1 MGLTGRKDA
10 FKSASIRNAQHL
22 AVTKDDAMSKPD
34 KPYRKHEVAGH
45 RLRPETQMMSYGYDP
60 KLSEW
65 SIKPPVFLTST
76 FQFETAEAGA
86 SFFRVTL
93 GKGQEGDPET
103 AGLMYSRFN
112 NPNMEVLE
120 DRLALYEGGDEA
132 TVFSSGMAAISTTLM
147 ALAHSGSVIM
157 QSTPLYGGTE
167 SLLRKFLPNYG
178 IQSVDFF
185 ASASEDEL
193 RAVAEDAMSK
203 GPVSV
208 IYTETPTNPTN
219 DLVDLE
225 ACKRVADMIAEKQ
238 GKRPFIVVDNTFLGP
253 VGQAPLAMGID
264 VVVYSLTKYIGGHS
278 DLIAGSAVGNSA
290 AMGLVRAL
298 RGYLGTNLDAHT
310 CWMLLRSLE
319 TVKIRMEAASN
330 GALKVAE
337 YLRDHPKVERV
348 RYLGF
353 LEEGSRDAKVHAA
366 QSTSAGSTFAF
377 DLADEPAAFRMLN
390 ALQVM
395 KLAVSLGGTETLICH
410 PGSTTHLGVDPELR
424 KRQGFTE
431 GLVRISVGIENPDD
445 LIADLRQAL
454 EHV

>member
-1 MGLTGRKDA
+1 
-10 FKSASIRNAQHL
+10 
-22 AVTKDDAMSKPD
+22 MSKPD
-34 KPYRKHEVAGH
+34 KPYRKHTVAGH
-45 RLRPETQMMSYGYDP
+45 RLSPETQMMSYGYDA

-76 FQFETAEAGA
+76 FAFESAEAGA
-86 SFFRVTL
+86 AFFRVTL
-93 GKGQEGDPET
+93 GQREEGDPEV

-120 DRLALYEGGDEA
+120 DRLALYDGAEEA
-132 TVFSSGMAAISTTLM
+132 AVFSSGMAAISTTLM
-147 ALAHSGSVIM
+147 ALAHAGSVIM

-167 SLLRKFLPNYG
+167 SLIRKFLPNYG
-178 IQSVDFF
+178 IKSVDFF
-185 ASASEDEL
+185 AGVDEGEL
-193 RAVAEDAMSK
+193 KAAAEDAMSK
-203 GPVSV
+203 GEVSV
-208 IYTETPTNPTN
+208 IYCETPTNPTN

-225 ACKRVADMIAEKQ
+225 ACVKLADMIAERQ

-253 VGQAPLAMGID
+253 VGQSPLALGAD
-264 VVVYSLTKYIGGHS
+264 VLVYSLTKYVGGHS
-278 DLIAGSAVGNSA
+278 DLIAGSALGSSE
-290 AMGLVRAL
+290 AMALVRGL

-319 TVKIRMEAASN
+319 TVKIRMEAAAT
-330 GALKVAE
+330 GARKVAE
-337 YLRDHPKVERV
+337 YLRDHPKVDRV

-353 LEEGSRDAKVHAA
+353 LKEGSRDARVHAA

-377 DLADEPAAFRMLN
+377 DLVDEPAAFRMLN

-410 PGSTTHLGVDPELR
+410 PGSTTHRGVDPELR
-424 KRQGFTE
+424 RKTGFTD

-445 LIADLRQAL
+445 LIADLKQAL

>member
-1 MGLTGRKDA
+1 
-10 FKSASIRNAQHL
+10 
-22 AVTKDDAMSKPD
+22 MSKPD
-34 KPYRKHEVAGH
+34 KPYRKTSVAGH
-45 RLRPETQMMSYGYDP
+45 ELSPETQMMSYGYDA

-76 FQFETAEAGA
+76 FAFENAEAGA
-86 SFFRVTL
+86 AFFRINL
-93 GKGQEGDPET
+93 GKRQEGDPEA

-120 DRLALYEGGDEA
+120 DRLGLYEGAEEC

-147 ALAHSGSVIM
+147 ALAHAGSVIL

-167 SLLRKFLPNYG
+167 SLIRKFLPNYG
-178 IQSVDFF
+178 IKSVDFF
-185 ASASEDEL
+185 ASADDDEL
-193 RAVAEDAMSK
+193 QAAAEQAMSQ
-203 GPVSV
+203 GEVSV
-208 IYTETPTNPTN
+208 IYMETPTNPTN

-225 ACKRVADMIAEKQ
+225 ACVRVASMIEAKQ
-238 GKRPFIVVDNTFLGP
+238 GKRPAIVVDNTFLGP
-253 VGQAPLAMGID
+253 VGQAPLSMGAD
-264 VVVYSLTKYIGGHS
+264 VVVYSLTKYVGGHS
-278 DLIAGSAVGNSA
+278 DLIAGA
-290 AMGLVRAL
+290 AMGTSDAMAKVRSL

-319 TVKIRMEAASN
+319 TVKIRMEAAAD
-330 GALKVAE
+330 GARKVAE
-337 YLRDHPKVERV
+337 FLRDHPKVDRV

-353 LEEGSRDAKVHAA
+353 LEEGSRDARVHAA
-366 QSTSAGSTFAF
+366 QSTSFGSTFAF

-390 ALQVM
+390 ELQVM

-424 KRQGFTE
+424 RKQGFTE

-445 LIADLRQAL
+445 LIADLKQAL
-454 EHV
+454 EAA